1 MIKHLF
7 LLIILFS
14 SVSVFAQVDTVKI
27 IENSDEQRTILL
39 KSGNNTDQ
47 IQELKLIYSDQGY
60 FDARIKFDSTVYAVQ
75 TGEHYK
81 LHELRFIDEKSGSI
95 SDEDVESIDYS
106 KELVEQR
113 IKRFYNELIDDGYR
127 NAELSITEFEID
139 SINKAVSIQVL
150 VRKNDPIT
158 VSRIVFTGNR
168 INSQSVANTV
178 IDHQVNSGR
187 GIKMAQQ
194 VLNNRFGK
202 TLAVDG
208 VMGPNTLRALN
219 SVNAEIFVNEYNNA
233 REQYYISIN
242 NPTFINGWL
251 IRLKQFAYSDAF
263 AISSGFIVI
272 AIIAG
277 IIIYKNHS

>member
-1 MIKHLF
+1 LVGTNFGI
-7 LLIILFS
+7 S
-14 SVSVFAQVDTVKI
+14 
-27 IENSDEQRTILL
+27 
-39 KSGNNTDQ
+39 
-47 IQELKLIYSDQGY
+47 
-60 FDARIKFDSTVYAVQ
+60 ARFY
-75 TGEHYK
+75 
-81 LHELRFIDEKSGSI
+81 
-95 SDEDVESIDYS
+95 EDVIGRPPSKIDM
-106 KELVEQR
+106 
-113 IKRFYNELIDDGYR
+113 
-127 NAELSITEFEID
+127 LSITKVEAE
-139 SINKAVSIQVL
+139 SIYLQFFWNKNL
-150 VRKNDPIT
+150 
-158 VSRIVFTGNR
+158 GNR

-277 IIIYKNHS
+277 IIIYKNHAS